1 MLHLEG
7 QKTNTVI
14 NTVCDPDDTTT
25 VRRKNSDGS
34 RVEITFP
41 ASVRA
46 YNAYMGGVDL
56 ADKKQNQYTCT
67 KKIQNVF
74 KFPF

>member
-1 MLHLEG
+1 MEG
-7 QKTNTVI
+7 QKPVAFI

-25 VRRKNSDGS
+25 FRRKNSDGS
-34 RVEITFP
+34 RVEITCP

-56 ADKKQNQYTCT
+56 ADQKRNQYTCT
-67 KKIQNVF
+67 KKS
-74 KFPF
+74 